1 MSTIYSVQ
9 HTIGSWVSSAQLRRY
24 RVGVLLAALFL
35 IGLVGVRTVQ
45 SSTIP
50 TISVVSVKADE
61 SVTIRT
67 HDFPAGYNFVVTMG
81 YMGTAGIGGTVVA
94 TTESGNGGSFD
105 VTYPIPEGL
114 RGQQQI
120 AIRLQTEHL
129 YPYYAFN
136 WFYNNTAPAPPSEGG
151 TGGMSGY
158 TGIPT
163 FKITAV
169 DPDKSVTIETN
180 NFPANQTFTLTMGA
194 YGTMGIGGTAVDTF
208 DSGAGGTFSKT
219 FAIPT
224 AYHGYER
231 IAIRAQTAHTNP
243 YYAYNW
249 FFNNSTGTLSENTQ
263 LNEMGKG
270 GEDDVTQQPTPIP
283 PVFYDT
289 PTFKVCGVMQNGTVT
304 ISTSKL
310 PANQT
315 FTVLMGPMYTQ
326 GIGGVQ
332 VGTFNS
338 GDGNEQQQT
347 FTIPTELHGAYRIAI
362 RIQVG
367 DYYAY
372 NWFYN
377 TTATVC

>member
-9 HTIGSWVSSAQLRRY
+9 HTIGSWVSLAQLRRY
-24 RVGVLLAALFL
+24 RLPVLLAALFM
-35 IGLVGVRTVQ
+35 IGLVGVRTVR

-50 TISVVSVKADE
+50 TISVVSVNADE

-67 HDFPAGYNFVVTMG
+67 HDFPAGHTFVVTMG
-81 YMGTAGIGGTVVA
+81 YMGTAGIGGTVV
-94 TTESGNGGSFD
+94 TTTASGNGGSFD
-105 VTYPIPEGL
+105 VTYSIPPEL

-136 WFYNNTAPAPPSEGG
+136 WFYNNTTGVPAGSGQGGQLPAAP
-151 TGGMSGY
+151 GY

-169 DPDKSVTIETN
+169 ERDTSVTIETN
-180 NFPANQTFTLTMGA
+180 NFPANQTFTLTMGT

-231 IAIRAQTAHTNP
+231 IAIRAQTAHANP

-249 FFNNSTGTLSENTQ
+249 FFNQPIPEVAT
-263 LNEMGKG
+263 
-270 GEDDVTQQPTPIP
+270 PTPTPVATPVEP
-283 PVFYDT
+283 PPFNGALS
-289 PTFKVCGVMQNGTVT
+289 FKVCGVVQNGTVT
-304 ISTSKL
+304 ISTNAL
-310 PANQT
+310 PPNQT
-315 FTVLMGPMYTQ
+315 ITVLMGPMYTQ
-326 GIGGVQ
+326 GVGGIQ
-332 VGTFNS
+332 AGTFDS
-338 GDGNEQQQT
+338 GAGNEQQQT
-347 FTIPTELHGAYRIAI
+347 FTIPAELHGAYRIAI
-362 RIQVG
+362 RIQTSHANP
-367 DYYAY
+367 YFAY

>member
-9 HTIGSWVSSAQLRRY
+9 HAIIHWLTVPQLRWVRLSA
-24 RVGVLLAALFL
+24 LLAMFL
-35 IGLVGVRTVQ
+35 LVSLAGAATVQ
-45 SSTIP
+45 SHTIP
-50 TISVVSVKADE
+50 TISIVSVKQDE

-67 HDFPAGYNFVVTMG
+67 YNFPAGYDFVVTMG
-81 YMGTAGIGGTVVA
+81 YMGTAGIGGTVV
-94 TTESGNGGSFD
+94 TRTPSGNGGSFD
-105 VTYPIPEGL
+105 VTYPIPQGL
-114 RGQQQI
+114 HGQYQI

-136 WFYNNTAPAPPSEGG
+136 WFYNNNAPAISSMAG
-151 TGGMSGY
+151 TGGLVGTPGY

-169 DPDKSVTIETN
+169 EQDKSVTIETN

-219 FAIPT
+219 FTIPT

-231 IAIRAQTAHTNP
+231 IAIRAQTAHANP

-249 FFNNSTGTLSENTQ
+249 FFNASAGQRGKPETTSSNT
-263 LNEMGKG
+263 
-270 GEDDVTQQPTPIP
+270 PTVIP
-283 PVFYDT
+283 TIPVFQGV
-289 PTFKVCGVMQNGTVT
+289 PTFKVCGVMSNGTVT
-304 ISTSKL
+304 IVTSEL

-315 FTVLMGPMYTQ
+315 FVVKMGAMYTQ
-326 GIGGVQ
+326 GIEGMT
-332 VGTFNS
+332 VGNFNS
-338 GDGNEQQQT
+338 GDGTVQRLT
-347 FTIPTELHGAYRIAI
+347 YPIPSELHGAYRISM
-362 RIQVG
+362 RFETT
-367 DYYAY
+367 DPNLYYAY

-377 TTATVC
+377 NTATVC

>member
-94 TTESGNGGSFD
+94 TTASGNGGSFD

-136 WFYNNTAPAPPSEGG
+136 WFYNNTAPAPPSEAG

-194 YGTMGIGGTAVDTF
+194 YGTMGSGGTAVDTF

-219 FAIPT
+219 FTIPT

-231 IAIRAQTAHTNP
+231 IAIRAQTAHANP

-249 FFNNSTGTLSENTQ
+249 FFNNSANSSATPEPIT
-263 LNEMGKG
+263 
-270 GEDDVTQQPTPIP
+270 PTPTATPSVNVP
-283 PVFYDT
+283 PFEGT
-289 PTFKVCGVMQNGTVT
+289 PSFKVCSVVQNGSVT

-315 FTVLMGPMYTQ
+315 FTVLMGAMYTQ
-326 GIGGVQ
+326 GIDGVQ
-332 VGTFNS
+332 AGTFNS